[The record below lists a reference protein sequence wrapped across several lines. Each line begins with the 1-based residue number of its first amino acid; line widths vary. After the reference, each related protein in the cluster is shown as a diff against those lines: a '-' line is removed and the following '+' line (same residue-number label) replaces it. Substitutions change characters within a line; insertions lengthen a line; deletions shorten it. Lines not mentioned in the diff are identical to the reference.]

1 MLSKSC
7 KLVKLTKKKWSAT
20 KADKN
25 LRESLANITGGDK
38 SHLGASKKLVDYRQ
52 YIKPIA
58 TLDGWFQNQ
67 VIQKYCLPWDQD
79 GDKHGGGWWLLP
91 NGHFEKVFQLFDETK
106 QKRQDLV
113 NSFLDS
119 YERAKAEARHNLG
132 SAFNLD
138 DYPTRDELEEKFRF
152 EIIDQAVPEAGDP
165 RLDIPKYL
173 SDRLVSEA
181 KQRERERTDKAL
193 QDVSNRVI
201 ETAKHLSDK
210 LKAYNPENKRDG
222 YWNDSTVEA
231 VQKCAE
237 IVAISNINGSAKIES
252 ARQKM
257 LSIGNVSSEDLR
269 EDEGLRESVTETLD
283 SAVRDAMSS
292 ADERKQA
299 IDSLFT

>member
-1 MLSKSC
+1 MLSSSC

-20 KADKN
+20 KADKK
-25 LRESLANITGGDK
+25 LRSMLADITGGDQK
-38 SHLGASKKLVDYRQ
+38 YLGASKKLVDYAR

-58 TLDGWFQNQ
+58 ALDGWFQNQ
-67 VIQKYCLPWDQD
+67 IIQKFCLPWDQD

-91 NGHFEKVFQLFDETK
+91 NGHFEEVYKIYDETRV
-106 QKRQDLV
+106 KREILV
-113 NSFLDS
+113 SEFLDS
-119 YERAKAEARHNLG
+119 YERAKAEARSSLG
-132 SAFNLD
+132 TAFNIE
-138 DYPTRDELEEKFRF
+138 DYPERDALEHKFKF
-152 EIIDQAVPEAGDP
+152 AMVDQAVPEAGDP

-193 QDVSNRVI
+193 EEVASRVI
-201 ETAKHLSDK
+201 ETAEHLSKK

-231 VQKCAE
+231 VQRCAE

-257 LSIGNVSSEDLR
+257 LSIGNVSSKQLR
-269 EDEGLRESVTETLD
+269 EDEKLRTSVAETLE
-283 SAVRDAMSS
+283 SAANAARES
-292 ADERKQA
+292 ADERRES
-299 IDSLFT
+299 IDKLFS